1 MLGNRDFKIEL
12 FDDSIKIENLTN
24 NYYENCLITLTDIFY
39 LNLINHVEDFKPG
52 DIKTLNFS
60 IHSFYENVKN
70 EVFDLKIYSN
80 HKLIFNKKIGDK
92 SKCYVVFSNEK
103 FQPLVEQLIIGLDR
117 YSDEKIYHYSINYDS
132 NLEYY
137 NLTNKRM
144 YIDGDMND
152 NQFMQFLKPRIF
164 LDVLEMGYRGV
175 VFLDADIQIRPN
187 IDETFKY
194 LNEIEDGPIFQ
205 KGAWNYTIAH
215 GSYIPG
221 PLLTETMDLPKQ
233 KYPQCITNIVI
244 FNKSHKDLFKKWDEI
259 CQSNEI
265 DSIRKL
271 EFMHDELILNCLMWK
286 LGVKPKSFWFFV
298 NVLKLS
304 DVKFFYNHIN
314 SEYLSSDSGVCL
326 LDMNKYGYGH
336 SSQSFIPYD
345 KSEVVGFHCVKEIND
360 AHEINNFIFSTEKGD
375 FESKLLDFYDNI
387 EKSNRVLNEKYKS
400 INIINYYIDGPV
412 VEVISNEDRE
422 FLVEFFNT
430 ENICEYRTTI
440 KSNMWT
446 KVNKKYFQEW
456 RCIVYLDGEI
466 IHDEVCNPTGK
477 RVYVSLDSKS
487 LGDTLAWFPYIEE
500 FRKKWNCEMICSTFM
515 NNLFKEKYP
524 NIEFVDPGTPVN
536 NLYAMYS
543 IGWYYDDNGEFSSVK
558 NPNDFKKMPLG
569 KTAADILGLDFEYV
583 KANIGPDRIKIE
595 KKKRVGIG
603 FHSTAQTKYWNNSN
617 GWQEVVDYL
626 NLQGYEVMILSK
638 EGDGYMGNFYPN
650 GVVKLPEGSMEN
662 LIDVML
668 SCEFFIGIGSGLSW
682 LAWSLNVPIVLISG
696 FSDPISEFEGDNVIR
711 IFNNSVCNGCFNRHK
726 FDPGDWNWCPDYKGT
741 ERQFECTKSIT
752 GEMIINTLKSN
763 GWVKKLEYMI

>member
-1 MLGNRDFKIEL
+1 MLGNRDFKIDLIE
-12 FDDSIKIENLTN
+12 DSLRIENLTN

-39 LNLINHVEDFKPG
+39 LNLVNHVDNFKPG
-52 DIKTLNFS
+52 EVKTLNLS
-60 IHSFYENVKN
+60 IHSFYENVKD
-70 EVFDLKIYSN
+70 EVYKLKIYSN

-103 FQPLVEQLIIGLDR
+103 FQSLVEQLIIGLDR

-132 NLEYY
+132 NLEYH

-144 YIDGDMND
+144 NIDGDMND

-205 KGAWNYTIAH
+205 KGAWNYTVAH
-215 GSYIPG
+215 GNYIPG
-221 PLLTETMDLPKQ
+221 PLLSETMDLPKQ

-244 FNKSHKDLFKKWDEI
+244 FNKSHKDLFKEWDEI

-265 DSIRKL
+265 NSIRKK

-286 LGVKPKSFWFFV
+286 LDVKPKSFWFFV
-298 NVLKLS
+298 NVLTLD
-304 DVKFFYNHIN
+304 DVKFFYNHIHN
-314 SEYLSSDSGVCL
+314 NYLPSDSGVCL
-326 LDMNKYGYGH
+326 LDMNKYGHGH

-345 KSEVVGFHCVKEIND
+345 KNEVVGFHCVKEIDIAVN
-360 AHEINNFIFSTEKGD
+360 INKFIYSSKESN
-375 FESKLLDFYDNI
+375 FESDLLNFYENI
-387 EKSNRVLNEKYKS
+387 EKSNKVLNEKYKN
-400 INIINYYIDGPV
+400 INIINHYIDGPV
-412 VEVISNEDRE
+412 VEIISGEDKE
-422 FLVEFFNT
+422 FIVEFFNS
-430 ENICEYRTTI
+430 EDFCEYRTTI
-440 KSNMWT
+440 RSNMWT
-446 KVNKKYFQEW
+446 KLNRKYFNEW
-456 RCIVYLDGEI
+456 KFKVWDGDVLIHEEI
-466 IHDEVCNPTGK
+466 CNPTGK
-477 RVYVSLDSKS
+477 RVYVSLESKS
-487 LGDTLAWFPYIEE
+487 LGDTLAWFPYVEE
-500 FRKKWNCEMICSTFM
+500 FRKKWNCVMICSTFM
-515 NNLFKEKYP
+515 NNLFIEKYP
-524 NIEFVDPGTPVN
+524 NIEFVNPGTPVE

-543 IGWYYDDNGEFSSVK
+543 IGWFYGDDGSFSKNK
-558 NPNDFKKMPLG
+558 NPNDFKTIPLG

-603 FHSTAQTKYWNNSN
+603 FHSTAQTKYWNNPD

-638 EGDGYMGNFYPN
+638 ENDGYMGNFFPN
-650 GVVKLPEGSMEN
+650 GVVKLPQGSMEN

-682 LAWSLNVPIVLISG
+682 LSWTLNVPTVLISG
-696 FSDPISEFEGDNVIR
+696 FSTPISEFEGDNVIR
-711 IFNNSVCNGCFNRHK
+711 VFNNSVCNGCFNRHR

-741 ERQFECTKSIT
+741 ERQFECTKLIT
-752 GEMIINTLKSN
+752 GNMVIDSLKTK
-763 GWVKKLEYMI
+763 GWIKELEFSL